1 MDSQAATTVIRG
13 TLVSIPMGTI
23 GTRMSTT
30 IRMPGIH
37 LHIIPRPQVI
47 GIVGT
52 GLTTVSIAITTTIE
66 QTLVSQPWK

>member
-1 MDSQAATTVIRG
+1 MA
-13 TLVSIPMGTI
+13 TI
-23 GTRMSTT
+23 GTRTPTT

-37 LHIIPRPQVI
+37 IHIIPRPQVI

-66 QTLVSQPWK
+66 QTLVSQLWK